1 MGEYEIS
8 NNTLAIIPI
17 GYSKSKVLETTEE
30 FIVNLSPFEI
40 INNSCKYFGSS
51 YSGRHDGT
59 KNLIGVS
66 HKAPII
72 IEETTELIFFPT
84 MSPRIPNC
92 YWISLNKVKDFIKN
106 ITNSKVIFENG
117 IELELNISFN
127 SLTNQ
132 ILRATRL
139 ESVLKKRKEIIY

>member
-106 ITNSKVIFENG
+106 I
-117 IELELNISFN
+117 
-127 SLTNQ
+127 
-132 ILRATRL
+132 
-139 ESVLKKRKEIIY
+139 